1 MEDRSSWKDTFFFAN
16 NLCETDDLAKDSVCC
31 FAASLKLPHYP
42 FCLFQR
48 GFVINYDTDQTRI
61 YYHNVVIYKRPVFVT
76 VLVPCSNH
84 SAILDLQ
91 PLTNACLNVCW
102 GFRVCGQKS
111 LICLIFGENVV
122 TCSEITRQLCTRAHL
137 KTSITVTVVRTKLS
151 FSRTATPMHSQ
162 DKHEQAHFRMCIC
175 VKSENKFWINCWV
188 CITRVCIC
196 VKWN

>member
-48 GFVINYDTDQTRI
+48 GFVINYDTDQTRVYI
-61 YYHNVVIYKRPVFVT
+61 ITMLSYIKALY
-76 VLVPCSNH
+76 LLQCSSHALTIQQYWTSNQCLFKCLLRFQGLWPEK
-84 SAILDLQ
+84 LDLFD
-91 PLTNACLNVCW
+91 LWWKCC
-102 GFRVCGQKS
+102 
-111 LICLIFGENVV
+111 V